1 MAQARPTLTVEE
13 RSERG
18 SRSTRRLRREGFVP
32 GIIYGGGDDPVTF
45 KVPEREL
52 RRVLHDG
59 SALLDVEIA
68 GAKAR
73 PAIVK
78 DQQFHP
84 VRGEVTH
91 IDLLQVRLDEKIH
104 STVSVELEGVE
115 NSPGVRDGG
124 VLEQPTRELNIEALP
139 TDIPESIVVDV
150 SVLEM
155 NTTMTLGEITAPAGV
170 ELLDDPDE
178 TVIATVSVPSK
189 VEEPEVEVETELVGE
204 DGEPIEGA
212 GEEDADGSAEG
223 GSDGGDSGG
232 DSAGDDS

>member
-1 MAQARPTLTVEE
+1 MAQNRPTLAVEE

-59 SALLDVEIA
+59 SALLDLEIA
-68 GAKAR
+68 GTKPR
-73 PAIVK
+73 PAIIK
-78 DQQFHP
+78 EQQFHP

-150 SVLEM
+150 SGLEM
-155 NTTMTLGEITAPAGV
+155 NTNLTLSEVTAPAGV

-189 VEEPEVEVETELVGE
+189 VEEPEVEVETELIGE
-204 DGEPIEGA
+204 DGEPVEGA
-212 GEEDADGSAEG
+212 ADEG
-223 GSDGGDSGG
+223 GEDSSASEDGDSGDSGG
-232 DSAGDDS
+232 DDS